1 MEMPK
6 LRTWEWLLIIFGTIF
21 VVYIAVGFANY
32 PRKGESNV
40 PADRPEPDHLM
51 KRLKPEKKRRML
63 TVKKDEELKQAKAA
77 KTAVILAFVQK
88 EVEQH
93 SCAQEWNADKYDAFG
108 AAVPNINRLLSEK
121 SFSKLYRLNLANL
134 DAKKSWRVEAS
145 PDHVYS
151 NETENIKIP
160 EMKDDCTF
168 DIKFDGTKSCYGDF
182 VLAKDALVPVIASLK
197 ADGIETVY
205 LAGYNLGDAL
215 LRVAIGLKKV
225 GFEVV
230 ILSDAVASSYNVK
243 NNPDYCVDG
252 YDIDKLLTNKRDNLQ
267 FYK

>member
-6 LRTWEWLLIIFGTIF
+6 LRTWEWLLIIFGTI
-21 VVYIAVGFANY
+21 VAVYFAVGFL
-32 PRKGESNV
+32 RTGESNV

-51 KRLKPEKKRRML
+51 NRLEEKKQDM
-63 TVKKDEELKQAKAA
+63 VKVNTDEELKQAKAA

-93 SCAQEWNADKYDAFG
+93 SCTQEWNEDKYDAFG

-121 SFSKLYRLNLANL
+121 SFSKLYRLNVANL

-160 EMKDDCTF
+160 EMKDDRTF

-182 VLAKDALVPVIASLK
+182 VLAKDALVPVIVSLNN
-197 ADGIETVY
+197 DGIATVY
-205 LAGYNLGDAL
+205 LAGYNLGDA
-215 LRVAIGLKKV
+215 
-225 GFEVV
+225 
-230 ILSDAVASSYNVK
+230 
-243 NNPDYCVDG
+243 
-252 YDIDKLLTNKRDNLQ
+252 
-267 FYK
+267 

>member
-21 VVYIAVGFANY
+21 AVYIAVGFANY
-32 PRKGESNV
+32 PRKESNV

-63 TVKKDEELKQAKAA
+63 TVKEDEAPKQAKAA

-93 SCAQEWNADKYDAFG
+93 SCTQEWNEDKYDAFG

-121 SFSKLYRLNLANL
+121 SFSKLYRLNVANL

-160 EMKDDCTF
+160 EMKDDRTF
-168 DIKFDGTKSCYGDF
+168 DIRFDGTKSCYGDF

-215 LRVAIGLKKV
+215 FRLAFDLQGAK
-225 GFEVV
+225 FEVV
-230 ILSDAVASSYNVK
+230 IVPDVVASSYNVK
-243 NNPDYCVDG
+243 TNPGEHWVDG
-252 YDIDKLLTNKRDNLQ
+252 HPIDNLLTNKRDHPQ